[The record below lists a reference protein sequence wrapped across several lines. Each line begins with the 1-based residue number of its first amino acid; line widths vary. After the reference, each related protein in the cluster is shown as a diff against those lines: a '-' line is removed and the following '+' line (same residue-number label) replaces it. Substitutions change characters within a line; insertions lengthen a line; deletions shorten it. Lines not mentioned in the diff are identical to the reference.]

1 MRIELDTIVC
11 TLDLPDGGAV
21 VIERNTVVQVAR
33 NGFALE
39 RTEYDRDTGLVD
51 GVRVIARGSRK
62 SMLRKALQAVGWG
75 GELT

>member
-1 MRIELDTIVC
+1 
-11 TLDLPDGGAV
+11 
-21 VIERNTVVQVAR
+21 
-33 NGFALE
+33 
-39 RTEYDRDTGLVD
+39 VD